1 MTKYSQNFCD
11 NTAPKSRREL
21 RLNKVFFYCVVG
33 AFIVALTGA
42 YLFEVNSIA
51 AKGFQIRDLQKKIA
65 DIADYNDELAL
76 RLIDLKASPALN
88 ERIESLNMI
97 PAGKIAYYDAAGE
110 LVARK

>member
-1 MTKYSQNFCD
+1 MTKYSQNFRD
-11 NTAPKSRREL
+11 NAAPATKRGSKFSKL
-21 RLNKVFFYCVVG
+21 FFYCLVG

-51 AKGFQIRDLQKKIA
+51 AKGFQVRDLQKQIS
-65 DIADYNDELAL
+65 DIRDYNDELAL
-76 RLIDLKASPALN
+76 QLIDLKASPELN

-97 PAGKIAYYDAAGE
+97 PAEKIAYYDAAGE